1 MAYDQDL
8 LDDVL
13 IAFDKLGW
21 KLIPKV
27 RYCQQHMGAQRLERT
42 LPSLGHGDRETGPYT
57 ALMAGPLL
65 LRCWCLVSTSTQA
78 CDHRRPVFFSATEIP
93 VQALLAIRS
102 SEPIDKAARRGARH
116 TMAGPNGEP
125 RS

>member
-1 MAYDQDL
+1 MTPRLEAH
-8 LDDVL
+8 
-13 IAFDKLGW
+13 
-21 KLIPKV
+21 PER
-27 RYCQQHMGAQRLERT
+27 RYCKQHMGAERLERT

-78 CDHRRPVFFSATEIP
+78 CDHRGPVFFSATEIP

-116 TMAGPNGEP
+116 TMAGANGEP